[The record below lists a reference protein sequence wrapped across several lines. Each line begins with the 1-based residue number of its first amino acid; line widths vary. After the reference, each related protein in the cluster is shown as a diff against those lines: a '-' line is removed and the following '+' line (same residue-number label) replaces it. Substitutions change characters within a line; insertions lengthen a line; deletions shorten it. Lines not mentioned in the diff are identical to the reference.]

1 MRGQRRREISI
12 KDKQYAGSIPGE
24 YLVRSNE
31 HDYDTGSKYKGRFGT
46 PQGSY
51 ISYDSELQTIIDE
64 ALAVVDP
71 EKRADA
77 YYKMHK
83 AVHEKHYDFA
93 PGYLNAPYG
102 VSNEIAEWEPWPMKV
117 HPSALWTIR
126 FK

>member
-1 MRGQRRREISI
+1 VRGQRRREISI

-93 PGYLNAPYG
+93 PGYLNATYG